1 MSQEKNTPDI
11 LRRLSET
18 LEARKNASPESSYVA
33 KLFNKGEDA
42 ILKKIGEEATEV
54 VLACKGG
61 DKTHLVYETA
71 DLWFHCLVL
80 LAKHGLSADDV
91 LNELARREGLS
102 GIAEKE
108 GRKKE

>member
-1 MSQEKNTPDI
+1 MSQEKNSPDI
-11 LRRLSET
+11 LHRLAET
-18 LEARKNASPESSYVA
+18 FEARKNASPESSYVA
-33 KLFNKGEDA
+33 RLFSKGEDA

-54 VLACKGG
+54 ILASKGG

-71 DLWFHCLVL
+71 DLWFHCMVL

-108 GRKKE
+108 SRNKG